1 MMLKKYNNYKV
12 CFINFQNNLNRFV
25 LVNDKLIKSLSKNFK
40 NIYILNLNNLR
51 FFSKINYFSKKKNQK
66 LLPNN
71 FEIKNIDSYKDLE
84 KFTKNKK
91 LLIIMNSLSKNIR
104 DFKIYYYLKKI
115 DVKMIMIANL
125 GMIGSKIFIDIK
137 PSQFIKGY
145 KHIFNKGFYYIWR
158 LLTIINFFP
167 KIHLLFESNAE
178 SIKAFKTG
186 LSRKFESLIPF
197 FQISLYRKIVRVN
210 SKSFDVL
217 YDNYNKNIKT
227 NKNIKSKYIL
237 YIDSP
242 IDHEDRT
249 DREGAVNLL
258 DVKEYNKSLFLF
270 LDKISN
276 LYKKK
281 LFITLHPA
289 QLKSFKKINNTYT
302 KNKNIIVTKKKTIDL
317 IGDSDLVIFSCSS
330 AINHAIIFK
339 KKILGINSKYFG
351 IHLNKLHMR
360 YVNTLKFPT
369 INIDDRNL
377 IFSKH
382 KMAESFKKSI
392 KLYENYTK
400 RRLIYN
406 NKPSYSEIPKS
417 IKKFFSEGKS

>member
-1 MMLKKYNNYKV
+1 MKNNIYEI
-12 CFINFQNNLNRFV
+12 CFINFQENLNRFI
-25 LVNDKLIKSLSKNFK
+25 LVNDKLIQSFSKNFHK
-40 NIYILNLNNLR
+40 IYILNMNNLR
-51 FFSKINYFSKKKNQK
+51 FFSEKKNFSIKKNQK
-66 LLPNN
+66 LIPNN
-71 FEIKNIDSYKDLE
+71 FKIINIDSFKDLE
-84 KFTKNKK
+84 KFKKDKK
-91 LLIIMNSLSKNIR
+91 LLIIMNSLSKNIQ

-115 DVKMIMIANL
+115 DAKMIMIANL

-145 KHIFNKGFYYIWR
+145 KHVFNKGFYYIWR

-178 SIKAFKTG
+178 NIKAFKTG

-197 FQISLYRKIVRVN
+197 FQISLYRKIIRVN

-217 YDNYNKNIKT
+217 YDNYNKKIKT

-242 IDHEDRT
+242 IVHEDRT

-258 DVKEYNKSLFLF
+258 DMKEYNKSLFLF

-289 QLKSFKKINNTYT
+289 QLKSFKKISNTYT
-302 KNKNIIVTKKKTIDL
+302 KNKNIIVTQKKTIDL

-339 KKILGINSKYFG
+339 KKILGINSEYFG

-377 IFSKH
+377 IFSKN

-400 RRLIYN
+400 KRLIYN
-406 NKPSYSEIPKS
+406 NKPSYEEIPKM
-417 IKKFFSEGKS
+417 IKTFFFKEKNL